1 MRRAFANRVDATE
14 KTLVAYA
21 KSIGFGYAKNGGDW
35 DGDLFY
41 GQRVIPVDWKSP
53 TNGRTVKPSQLR
65 LLADGFPLRF
75 ISRPE
80 QLDQLKAEITEVGRR

>member
-35 DGDLFY
+35 DGDLFL
-41 GQRVIPVDWKSP
+41 GQRVIPVDWK
-53 TNGRTVKPSQLR
+53 NLQNAGVTVKPRQLK
-65 LLADGFPLRF
+65 LLASGFPLRF
-75 ISRPE
+75 ISSVE
-80 QLDQLKAEITEVGRR
+80 QLDQLRSEISR

>member
-21 KSIGFGYAKNGGDW
+21 RSIGFGYAKNGGDW
-35 DGDLFY
+35 DGDLFM
-41 GQRVIPVDWKSP
+41 GRQVFPTEWKTP
-53 TNGRTVKPSQLR
+53 GKGVLTPKQAR
-65 LLADGFPLRF
+65 LIAEGFPLRF

-80 QLDQLKAEITEVGRR
+80 QLDALKKELTT